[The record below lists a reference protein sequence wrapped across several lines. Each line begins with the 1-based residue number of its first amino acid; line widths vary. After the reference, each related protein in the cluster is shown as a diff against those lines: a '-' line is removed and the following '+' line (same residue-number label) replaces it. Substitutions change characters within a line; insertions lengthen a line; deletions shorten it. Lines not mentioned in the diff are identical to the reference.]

1 MLKHDTNAFRL
12 IRSKIGLKIAILV
25 VIQIIFIIT
34 SFSILSYYES
44 QGTYLGN
51 SINIAGKNRFLT
63 SNLMLHLSEYFFEGS
78 SDNDISKINHI
89 SKINSA
95 IDQLETNILALR
107 QGGKVS
113 DVDLKPLPSEF
124 FDDWNIIYQKWV
136 SLKTT
141 LTENIIKPNE
151 QTNSAATTTTIT
163 TTTAITIDNV
173 IKTTLE
179 TRALSLVDSS
189 NALVTKL
196 GKYAG
201 NISQNSMFLQTIFA
215 LLNIAVAAVVLFI
228 VMRILKPIYALTTAT
243 SEVSRGNLD
252 VSVKS
257 RGNDDEL
264 SVLSQ
269 SFNSM
274 VRSIKNY
281 VKKQNELT
289 KELEN
294 ANEELKHKD
303 RLKDEFINVAAHEL
317 RSPIQPILGLSQFLR
332 SNKGRESSSSSNSA
346 AMSIEKENELLDV
359 IVRNSNRLRQLAED
373 ILDVAKIESQSLKLD
388 KEKFDINKKILN
400 VIKDVEKQIS
410 DSNKLKILFIESREP
425 IFIDAD
431 KGRIYQVIANL
442 LNNAIKFTKEGT
454 ILVSVR
460 MTQKKGGNKEEEG
473 REYGSSSSS
482 SRHVIMSVKDSGAGI
497 ATEIEPK
504 LFSKFATKSDKGT
517 GLGLFISKSIIEAHG
532 GKIWAENNSDGKGA
546 TFAFNLPIN

>member
-151 QTNSAATTTTIT
+151 QTNSAATTTIT

-332 SNKGRESSSSSNSA
+332 SNKGRESSSSSSSSNCA

-373 ILDVAKIESQSLKLD
+373 ILDVAKIEGGSLILK
-388 KEKFDINKKILN
+388 KEKFNLKEMITEILSDCEQKIKN
-400 VIKDVEKQIS
+400 RKNIKLSYESQEKNAI
-410 DSNKLKILFIESREP
+410 IIEADRSRVC
-425 IFIDAD
+425 
-431 KGRIYQVIANL
+431 QVVYNL
-442 LNNAIKFTKEGT
+442 LNNAIKFTNEGSIT
-454 ILVSVR
+454 VIVKRKDIDDNFILVSIHD
-460 MTQKKGGNKEEEG
+460 TGTG
-473 REYGSSSSS
+473 
-482 SRHVIMSVKDSGAGI
+482 IDS
-497 ATEIEPK
+497 EMLPK
-504 LFSKFATKSDKGT
+504 LYTKFATKSDTGGT
-517 GLGLFISKSIIEAHG
+517 GLGLFISKSIIEKHG
-532 GKIWAENNSDGKGA
+532 GKIWAENNNCDGGRGA
-546 TFAFNLPIN
+546 TFAFNLPVN